1 MEYKLRRSNCPKA
14 AKAEGRQHNASHM
27 DQHRTT
33 DRAKYSRV
41 LSASFFPTMAPNDA
55 NDLTRTAADAAPSPT
70 CDDVVISRVFL
81 IRHGVSLQR
90 CFSSTAQI
98 TIFFG
103 GRCSCLFPA
112 SWAVGSCY
120 HVHVCCNVCTLV
132 SSNEMHE
139 NNLNTTSR
147 AFELAHSLDIHPPS
161 LGPFRLCQRSLGT
174 GSEEVWLSDLRPSP
188 ERSWPSSGQ
197 RDRRLPG
204 EDHQRTQRHHR
215 QLEHSHI

>member
-14 AKAEGRQHNASHM
+14 GKQAASRV
-27 DQHRTT
+27 DDADAIGQHRTT
-33 DRAKYSRV
+33 DRASRAV
-41 LSASFFPTMAPNDA
+41 CLIFSTMAPNDA

-70 CDDVVISRVFL
+70 CDDVVVSRVFL
-81 IRHGVSLQR
+81 IRHGVSSQR

-98 TIFFG
+98 IIFFG
-103 GRCSCLFPA
+103 GRCSCLLPA

-120 HVHVCCNVCTLV
+120 HVHVCCNAPSVC
-132 SSNEMHE
+132 SNEMHE

-147 AFELAHSLDIHPPS
+147 ACALIVYSFPL

-174 GSEEVWLSDLRPSP
+174 GGEEVWLSDLRPSP

-197 RDRRLPG
+197 GDRRLPG
-204 EDHQRTQRHHR
+204 EDHQRTKRHHC